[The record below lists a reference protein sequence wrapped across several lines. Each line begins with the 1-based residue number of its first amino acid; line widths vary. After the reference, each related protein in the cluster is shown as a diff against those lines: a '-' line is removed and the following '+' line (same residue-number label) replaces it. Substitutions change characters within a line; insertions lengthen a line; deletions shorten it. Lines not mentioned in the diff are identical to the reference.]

1 MATKVQEGKTTSATE
16 NGEDT
21 VRETDH
27 YQKEY
32 IERFVEKWDELIDWD
47 ARAESEG
54 DFFIREL
61 RKRGVRRVLDVATG
75 TGFHSV
81 RLQKAGFEVVSA
93 DGNPNMLARA
103 FENARERGLILRCAQ
118 ADWRWLNRDI
128 HGVFDAVICLGN
140 SFTHLHTEH
149 DRRKALAEFYALLR
163 HDGVLVLD
171 QRNYDTMLDQG
182 FSSSHRYYYCGDDV
196 TAEPE
201 YLDPGLAR
209 FRYEFSDGEVYHLN
223 MFPLRKDYTR
233 RLLGEVGFQR
243 IFTYGDFKETYERD
257 EPDFFVHVAE
267 KSYVTPEELDRPA
280 PAARSG
286 EVVAVSRDY
295 YNSSPADRFYHRVWG
310 GEDIHIG
317 LYRDDDEAIAE
328 ASRRTVDR
336 MAALLPEITEE
347 TQIVDLGAG
356 YGGAARRLVKHFGCH
371 VTCLNLSEVQN
382 RRNRRMNREQGL
394 ARRIDVVDGNFEE
407 VPFPDTRFDVVWSQ
421 DSFLHSGDRE
431 RTLAEAARIL
441 RPGGKLVFT
450 DPMQSE
456 DCDPESL
463 GPVLDRIHLDTMGTI
478 PFYRDAAARVGLR
491 EEQVVDLTHQLTTH
505 YGRVLQEIKRR
516 EDELVELCG
525 DEYIGRMKE
534 GLRHWIENGEAGNLR
549 WGILLFEKVED
560 R

>member
-1 MATKVQEGKTTSATE
+1 MSTVKDRTGVRNAERDPVE
-16 NGEDT
+16 
-21 VRETDH
+21 VRETDQ
-27 YQKEY
+27 YQEEY
-32 IERFVEKWDELIDWD
+32 IQRFVEKWDDLIDWD

-81 RLQKAGFEVVSA
+81 RLREAGFEVVSA

-103 FENARERGLILRCAQ
+103 FDNARERGLILRCVQ
-118 ADWRWLNRDI
+118 ADWRWLNRDV

-171 QRNYDTMLDQG
+171 QRNYDTMLDG
-182 FSSSHRYYYCGDDV
+182 EFSSSHLYYYCGEDV

-209 FRYEFSDGEVYHLN
+209 FKYEFTDGEVYHLN

-233 RLLGEVGFQR
+233 RLLAEVGFQR
-243 IFTYGDFKETYERD
+243 IFTYGDFKETYDRD
-257 EPDFFVHVAE
+257 DPDFFVHVAE
-267 KSYVTPEELDRPA
+267 KRYVAPDELDRPSA
-280 PAARSG
+280 SHRTG

-295 YNSSPADRFYHRVWG
+295 YNSSPADRFYHRIWG

-317 LYRDDDEAIAE
+317 LYDTEDEDIAT

-336 MAALLPEITEE
+336 MASTLPELGEGTEV
-347 TQIVDLGAG
+347 VDLGAG
-356 YGGAARRLVKHFGCH
+356 YGGAARRLVREFGCS

-382 RRNRRMNREQGL
+382 RRNREMNRQAGL
-394 ARRIDVVDGNFEE
+394 QRRIEVVDGNFEE
-407 VPFPDTRFDVVWSQ
+407 IPFPSGRFDVAWSQ
-421 DSFLHSGDRE
+421 DSFLHSGDRDK
-431 RTLAEAARIL
+431 TVAEAARVL
-441 RPGGKLVFT
+441 RPGGKLIFT

-456 DCDPESL
+456 DCDPEVL
-463 GPVLDRIHLDTMGTI
+463 GPVLDRIHLDTLGSI
-478 PFYRDAAARVGLR
+478 PFYRDAAARAGLKEVRVVELTSHLVTHYQSVLGAIEGR
-491 EEQVVDLTHQLTTH
+491 EE
-505 YGRVLQEIKRR
+505 
-516 EDELVELCG
+516 ELVTLCG
-525 DEYIGRMKE
+525 EDYVERMKE
-534 GLRHWIENGEAGNLR
+534 GLRHWIENGQAGNLR
-549 WGILLFEKVED
+549 WGVLLFEKP
-560 R
+560 